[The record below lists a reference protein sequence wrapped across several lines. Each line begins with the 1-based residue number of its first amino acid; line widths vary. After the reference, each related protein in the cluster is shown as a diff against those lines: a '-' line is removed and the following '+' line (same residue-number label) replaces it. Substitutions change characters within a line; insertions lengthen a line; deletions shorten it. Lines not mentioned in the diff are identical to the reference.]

1 MTAADQQAFAQ
12 ARLRIEKNLAE
23 IASLARDG
31 RIPPAEFF
39 QRFLD
44 LTLGSVD
51 AMGGAVWSVEQEQA
65 HRVAEVSFASSGYES
80 PRQKTWVDNVLSHTI
95 ATSKSCV
102 VAVQDQAPDREN
114 TVGNEVPYPFFY
126 TPVVLDGQTRLVL
139 QVWLKHAGDPRGY
152 ADIAAF
158 LEGLAQQAGFYLLGV
173 QQSALLHRDANS
185 QRMLRLQEELLGELN
200 PEVLCTTTAN
210 YLVDLLGCPLA
221 AALRRKGRRWSLVA
235 ASNQEV
241 VDARAA
247 QSQSLADLASL
258 LPEATEG
265 AMVPDEARPAV
276 EEENLRQA
284 LAAAGYS
291 SAAWCHLRPSKKA
304 PANLLLMGCWHE
316 GNNGAAAG
324 RPALAWC
331 ARQMAKASEAATHFQ
346 HIPLR
351 PLVSAAG
358 RVIRAWNQDRR
369 RKVLTWVA
377 APAIFLVAALLFP
390 VPYKIKADCRVVPA
404 RTATVVAETDGKIVE
419 VLAPEGATVKA
430 GDVLARLEDADCS
443 TQLAIAA
450 QQLSRWRVE
459 AARAQALAN
468 EPERKI
474 AELAARREEE
484 SIRRLEYLRSRT
496 QLRSP
501 IDGIVLT
508 RSVQHREGEAMET
521 GKVFCEI
528 GSLDAY
534 ELQLDLRQQD
544 LGSVLGALG
553 TGEHLPVDFILHAH
567 SRDALRGELT
577 EVTQVSQLPE
587 MRLEETVF
595 TARIAFP
602 GTVPEGGLKAGY
614 TGKASIMLGRRPWG
628 WLLLRPFRQYWRMN
642 WSL

>member
-1 MTAADQQAFAQ
+1 MTAAEQQAL
-12 ARLRIEKNLAE
+12 ARARARIERNLAE
-23 IASLARDG
+23 VACLARQSDL
-31 RIPPAEFF
+31 PPREFYR
-39 QRFLD
+39 RFLE
-44 LTLGSVD
+44 LTLESVE
-51 AMGGAVWSVEQEQA
+51 AMGGAVWSVDQGRA
-65 HRVAEVSFASSGYES
+65 HRAAEVSFASSGYES
-80 PRQKTWVDNVLSHTI
+80 ERQKRWVDQLLSHTV
-95 ATSKSCV
+95 ATSRPSV
-102 VAVQDQAPDREN
+102 VAVQDQSPTGED
-114 TVGNEVPYPFFY
+114 VIGNEVPYPFFY

-158 LEGLAQQAGFYLLGV
+158 LEGLAQQACFYLRGV
-173 QQSALLHRDANS
+173 QQAALLQRDANS

-210 YLVDLLGCPLA
+210 YLVDLLGCSLA
-221 AALRRKGRRWSLVA
+221 ATLRRQGRRWSLVA

-265 AMVPDEARPAV
+265 AVVPDEARAAA
-276 EEENLRQA
+276 EEEGLRQA

-291 SAAWCHLRPSKKA
+291 LAAWCHLRPSKKA
-304 PANLLLMGCWHE
+304 PANLLLIGCWHE
-316 GNNGAAAG
+316 GNSGAVAAK
-324 RPALAWC
+324 PVLAWC
-331 ARQMAKASEAATHFQ
+331 AGQLAKASEAATHFQ

-377 APAIFLVAALLFP
+377 APLVLLVAALLFP
-390 VPYKIKADCRVVPA
+390 APYKIKADCRVVPA
-404 RTATVVAETDGKIVE
+404 RTATIVAETDGKIVE

-430 GDVLARLEDADCS
+430 GDVLARLEDADYA

-484 SIRRLEYLRSRT
+484 SMRRLDYLRSRT

-528 GSLDAY
+528 GSLDSY

-544 LGSVLGALG
+544 LGPVLGALG
-553 TGEHLPVDFILHAH
+553 AGEHLPVDFILHAH
-567 SRDALRGELT
+567 PRDTLRGELT
-577 EVTQVSQLPE
+577 EVAQVSQLPE
-587 MRLEETVF
+587 MRVAETVF

-602 GTVPEGGLKAGY
+602 DAVPEGGLKAGY
-614 TGKASIMLGRRPWG
+614 TGKASIVLGRRPWG
-628 WLLLRPFRQYWRMN
+628 WLLSRPFRQYWRMN